1 MSAIKPETEPSH
13 APPDAAVDPDG
24 TPASNTSAWYEVPRG
39 VVLVHAPDSH
49 AFAQVHELTTR
60 STIAVKLAALKGY
73 EFGGQHEP
81 QRHHRPGRTW

>member
-39 VVLVHAPDSH
+39 VVLVHAPDSCVR
-49 AFAQVHELTTR
+49 A
-60 STIAVKLAALKGY
+60 SS
-73 EFGGQHEP
+73 
-81 QRHHRPGRTW
+81 